1 MKNEEEPHE
10 QTGAYFCVCDCLR
23 AFVLTLY
30 HAKQRGLDKADTLFV
45 IGKKMKE
52 TLKTAIFR

>member
-23 AFVLTLY
+23 AFALTLY

-45 IGKKMKE
+45 IGKK
-52 TLKTAIFR
+52 

>member
-1 MKNEEEPHE
+1 MKNEEEPPE
-10 QTGAYFCVCDCLR
+10 QTGTYFCVCDCLR

-45 IGKKMKE
+45 IGKK
-52 TLKTAIFR
+52 